1 MLRQGGFNSHYLLTI
16 KNFKILIDYSIS
28 KKFSPMDET
37 AAPKAYAA
45 AQMLIQVPMTLTTN
59 PKP

>member
-1 MLRQGGFNSHYLLTI
+1 M
-16 KNFKILIDYSIS
+16 IDYSIS
-28 KKFSPMDET
+28 KKFNPMDET

-45 AQMLIQVPMTLTTN
+45 AQMLIQAPMTLPTN